1 MTLIEARDL
10 HVGYGGNAVAR
21 AIDITV
27 NAGELVVLLGA
38 NGAGKTTTM
47 NTLAGI
53 LSPVSG
59 SVVIDGKPTKA
70 TLHRRARNGLA
81 IITEQR
87 SVFMTI
93 TVEAN
98 LQVAKGNVD
107 LALRLFPELVPLL
120 KRRAGLLSGGE
131 QQMLALARVL
141 SRRPRLVLADEIS
154 LGLAPL
160 VVARLHAAL
169 RAAADEGTGVLLV
182 EQHSALALRV
192 ADRAYVLSQGSL
204 RFGGSAQELAVNPE
218 ILRQAYFAAS

>member
-1 MTLIEARDL
+1 MTLLEAHDL
-10 HVGYGGNAVAR
+10 YVGYSGNAVAR
-21 AIDITV
+21 DLNLTV
-27 NAGELVVLLGA
+27 SPGELVVLLGA

-59 SVVIDGKPTKA
+59 RVLIDGKPA
-70 TLHRRARNGLA
+70 RSPLHHRARNGLA
-81 IITEQR
+81 MITEQR
-87 SVFMTI
+87 STFMTI

-98 LQVAKGNVD
+98 LRVAKGDVE
-107 LALRLFPELVPLL
+107 LALRLFPELQALL
-120 KRRAGLLSGGE
+120 KRRAGMLSGGE
-131 QQMLALARVL
+131 QQMLALARAL
-141 SRRPRLVLADEIS
+141 SRRPRLLLADEIS

-192 ADRAYVLSQGSL
+192 ADRAYVLSHGAL
-204 RFGGSAQELAVNPE
+204 RFDGPAEDLADHPDV
-218 ILRQAYFAAS
+218 LRQAYFAAS